1 MKVELLYLHGRDRG
15 QGRDYMEWLL
25 YNIYQD
31 LNQ

>member
-1 MKVELLYLHGRDRG
+1 MKIELLYLHGRDLG
-15 QGRDYMEWLL
+15 QDRNQMGRLL